1 MLFLLLY
8 YFFLAIAAK
17 SRFVGLFDFSG
28 KDIINV
34 DNTEYGSINLQMNEK
49 NVIFLLVLY
58 LDIRVFV
65 GYSFHV
71 VSLY

>member
-17 SRFVGLFDFSG
+17 SRFVGLFDFSV
-28 KDIINV
+28 KNIINV

-49 NVIFLLVLY
+49 M
-58 LDIRVFV
+58 
-65 GYSFHV
+65 SFFF
-71 VSLY
+71 